1 MIVIEERKGL
11 WERLIKLINDILLW
25 LVRWVQPRRR

>member
-1 MIVIEERKGL
+1 MIVIEERKL
-11 WERLIKLINDILLW
+11 WERLIKLINDVLLW